1 MVTNTSK
8 LLTLSNFNSRL
19 QQSQSSLLQKR
30 QLDAKYWPESP
41 GKLILFRLNI
51 YSIRNKFDA
60 VKFIIDNNRYV
71 FGIKK

>member
-1 MVTNTSK
+1 MTNTSK

-30 QLDAKYWPESP
+30 QVDAKYRPESP
-41 GKLILFRLNI
+41 GKLILCRLNI

-60 VKFIIDNNRYV
+60 VKFIIDNSRYI